1 MPLTPASLILILTVG
16 VSFLCFQNEALK
28 DKLILHPWRD
38 SREGRWYTLISSG
51 FIHADWTH
59 LGMNAFSY
67 YFFAFHLEDLIGPLY
82 FTVLYLGSLVLSD
95 FPTWI
100 KYKDDSRYR
109 SLGASGAVSAVI
121 FSYIVL
127 TLPTHQDMSIYVFF
141 IPLPA
146 WAFGL
151 LYLGYSFYMSRRE
164 DSQVN
169 HSAHFFGALSGILF
183 SFLFYP
189 SLGKQW
195 LNALGG

>member
-1 MPLTPASLILILTVG
+1 MGITPAALILNLTLV
-16 VSFLCFQNEALK
+16 VSFMCFQNEALK
-28 DKLILHPWRD
+28 DKLILYPWRD

-59 LGMNAFSY
+59 LAMNAFSY
-67 YFFAFHLEDLIGPLY
+67 YFFAFQLEGLIGPIA
-82 FTVLYLGSLVLSD
+82 FIVLYLGALILSD
-95 FPTWI
+95 FPTWL
-100 KYKDDSRYR
+100 KYKSDSRYR

-127 TLPTHQDMSIYVFF
+127 TLPTHSDMMIYVFF

-151 LYLGYSFYMSRRE
+151 LYLGYSYYMSRRG

-189 SLGKQW
+189 SLGLVW
-195 LNALGG
+195 LQKLGM